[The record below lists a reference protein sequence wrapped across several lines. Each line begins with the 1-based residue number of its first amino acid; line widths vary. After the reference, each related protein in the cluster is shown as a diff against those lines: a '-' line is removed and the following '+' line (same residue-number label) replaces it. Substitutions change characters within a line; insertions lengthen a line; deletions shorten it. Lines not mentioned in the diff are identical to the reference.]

1 MIIAPELRHA
11 YLALAQEKHARMAK
25 ARELAKEAA
34 FRDLPRNE
42 QVRYVEFAYHAL
54 KQVEKERTN

>member
-1 MIIAPELRHA
+1 MSVKPELA
-11 YLALAQEKHARMAK
+11 EAWIALTQEKHARMAK